1 MKTKRLD
8 KKQRLE
14 LRKKLISNYYENNF
28 YSISSI
34 YNNIG
39 MSYRGGKSKKA
50 RYAGYTN

>member
-1 MKTKRLD
+1 MKQKRLD

-14 LRKKLISNYYENNF
+14 LRKKLISNYYDNNY

-50 RYAGYTN
+50 RYAGYIN

>member
-14 LRKKLISNYYENNF
+14 LRKKLNSNYYENNF

-34 YNNIG
+34 YNNICI
-39 MSYRGGKSKKA
+39 SYRCGKSRKA